1 VTSDSWLKL
10 TINFAYTRHQFSI
23 KKFCSQRGKM
33 RENWKITGPGKTEGA
48 RALKLWWG
56 TESVR
61 ERERAA
67 RESERKKER
76 EKRARE
82 TGQDRERARKK
93 KENERARER
102 ARYRVIPGH
111 SNHVFDPA
119 SVLLSTHWSSQH
131 PACQHCFY
139 KPLRKP

>member
-1 VTSDSWLKL
+1 
-10 TINFAYTRHQFSI
+10 
-23 KKFCSQRGKM
+23 M
-33 RENWKITGPGKTEGA
+33 
-48 RALKLWWG
+48 
-56 TESVR
+56 R

-67 RESERKKER
+67 RESESKKER

-119 SVLLSTHWSSQH
+119 SVLLSTH
-131 PACQHCFY
+131 
-139 KPLRKP
+139 